1 MQEYS
6 KIILKIPQPYLDLIN
21 QVFEI
26 EKKVSQLHEQN
37 SIQRNLNRIKG
48 LIEEDLFK
56 GKDEATSF
64 GISYHNP
71 LNEEFND
78 TRTDCE
84 ASIAGSVTDD
94 LEITEVIKPII
105 YYSYFDSG
113 KPMKGI
119 AQKGVV
125 VVQSKNRKTN

>member
-1 MQEYS
+1 
-6 KIILKIPQPYLDLIN
+6 

>member
-1 MQEYS
+1 MQEYN
-6 KIILKIPQPYLDLIN
+6 KMVIKIPQPYLDLIN

-26 EKKVSQLHEQN
+26 EKKASQIVEQN
-37 SIQRNLNRIKG
+37 SIQRNINRIKA
-48 LIEEDLFK
+48 LIEEELFK

-71 LNEEFND
+71 INEIFND

-84 ASIAGSVTDD
+84 ANIAGSETDN

-105 YYSYFDSG
+105 YYSYFDNG
-113 KPMKGI
+113 RPVKGI

-125 VVQSKNRKTN
+125 VVQSKKK